1 MAHIHC
7 TDCGEPYPDQGVP
20 YVCPLCGGVYDFDGP
35 PDFTLEQVDTSL
47 PGYWRYR
54 HAFSLV
60 EGAPTITLGE
70 GNTPLIWEQKGDRQ
84 IGLKLESL
92 NPTGSYKDRGSAVLV
107 SQLLGRG
114 VRVAV
119 EDSSGNAGASF
130 AAYAARS
137 GVRSRVFVPESASG
151 PKRSQIELYGA
162 ELVRVPGPRSE
173 AARAVLAE
181 VQQGAVYASHAYL
194 PFGLAGIATIAY
206 EIWEQ
211 LGRQA
216 PGCLIAPVGHGG
228 LLLGIRRGFAA
239 LKRAGLITAEPYY
252 LGAQA
257 AACDPLV
264 RAAQSGLGAM
274 AQAGEGPTL
283 AEGVRVRT
291 PVRAPALIAEILPTQ
306 GAFAAINE
314 EEIEQAYYDLG
325 RRGVCVEPT
334 SALAWAAVDHL
345 ASDTK
350 GTIIAVL
357 TGFGLKYIK
366 TS

>member
-1 MAHIHC
+1 M
-7 TDCGEPYPDQGVP
+7 V
-20 YVCPLCGGVYDFDGP
+20 
-35 PDFTLEQVDTSL
+35 
-47 PGYWRYR
+47 
-54 HAFSLV
+54 
-60 EGAPTITLGE
+60 
-70 GNTPLIWEQKGDRQ
+70 WEQKEDRQ

-114 VRVAV
+114 AHTAV

-130 AAYAARS
+130 AAYAAR
-137 GVRSRVFVPESASG
+137 GGMRSRIFVPESASG

-173 AARAVLAE
+173 AARVVLEE

-239 LKRAGLITAEPYY
+239 LKIAGLISEEPFY
-252 LGAQA
+252 LGVQA

-264 RAAQSGLGAM
+264 RAAQSGLEAM
-274 AQAGEGPTL
+274 SLVGEGATL

-291 PVRAPALIAEILPTQ
+291 PIRARALINEILPLNGQ
-306 GAFAAINE
+306 FIGIPE
-314 EEIEQAYYDLG
+314 GEIEAAYLDLG
-325 RRGVCVEPT
+325 KRGVCVEPT
-334 SALAWAAVDHL
+334 SALAWAAIDHL
-345 ASDTK
+345 NPDKK
-350 GTIIAVL
+350 GPIIAVL
-357 TGFGLKYIK
+357 TGFGLKYVK